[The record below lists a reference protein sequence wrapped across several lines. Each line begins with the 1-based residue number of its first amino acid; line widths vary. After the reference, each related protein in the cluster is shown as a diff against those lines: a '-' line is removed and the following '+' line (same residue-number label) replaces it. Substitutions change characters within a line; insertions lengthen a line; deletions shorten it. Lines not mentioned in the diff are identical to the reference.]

1 MSRSGLRGRRSG
13 LRRIM
18 NNFNKLDD
26 KDIDKILNKGIEKSL
41 IFDKGLIRA

>member
-26 KDIDKILNKGIEKSL
+26 KDIDKIL
-41 IFDKGLIRA
+41 IRVVKKV